1 MVLGVSSGDGVVV
14 MNIDEFIILL
24 NAYLDD
30 KLKDVDS
37 AVNMLKLSLFW
48 LMLENAELKKAGM
61 LINELTREEGKDWNG

>member
-1 MVLGVSSGDGVVV
+1 MVLGVSSGYGVVV

-24 NAYLDD
+24 NTYLDD

-48 LMLENAELKKAGM
+48 LIMQNTEYKKAGM
-61 LINELTREEGKDWNG
+61 LIHELTREEGKDWND